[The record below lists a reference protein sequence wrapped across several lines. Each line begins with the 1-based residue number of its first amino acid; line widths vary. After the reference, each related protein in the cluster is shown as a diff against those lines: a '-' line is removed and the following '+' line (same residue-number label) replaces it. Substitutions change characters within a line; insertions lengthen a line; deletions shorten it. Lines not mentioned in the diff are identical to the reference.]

1 MYVSLKSGQKA
12 KELFATLLKENVA
25 VELREGD
32 HISFMDADLDKA
44 KMSAIV
50 RVYANMLLVFKDGL
64 EPITVF
70 EFPLDEVDCIYS
82 L

>member
-12 KELFATLLKENVA
+12 KELFAALLKENVA
-25 VELREGD
+25 VDFREGE

-50 RVYANMLLVFKDGL
+50 RAYANMLLIFKDGL
-64 EPITVF
+64 EAITVF
-70 EFPLDEVDCIYS
+70 EFPLDQVDCIFS